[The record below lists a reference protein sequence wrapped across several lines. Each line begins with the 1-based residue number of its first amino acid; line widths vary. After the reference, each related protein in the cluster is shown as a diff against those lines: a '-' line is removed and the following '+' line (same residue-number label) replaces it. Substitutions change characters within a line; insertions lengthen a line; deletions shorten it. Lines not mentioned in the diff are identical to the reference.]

1 MPRYFFNIC
10 SDAFEEVD
18 IVGRTCRDDV
28 EALSEA
34 MSAAGLVLR
43 ERLRSDAICLAG
55 TIEVED
61 EGHRR
66 VLSLPLRAAT
76 Y

>member
-1 MPRYFFNIC
+1 MPRYFFNVC

-28 EALSEA
+28 AALSEA
-34 MSAAGLVLR
+34 MGAASLVLQQ
-43 ERLRSDAICLAG
+43 RLRDNAICLNG
-55 TIEVED
+55 SIVVED

-66 VLSLPLRAAT
+66 VLSLPLRSAT